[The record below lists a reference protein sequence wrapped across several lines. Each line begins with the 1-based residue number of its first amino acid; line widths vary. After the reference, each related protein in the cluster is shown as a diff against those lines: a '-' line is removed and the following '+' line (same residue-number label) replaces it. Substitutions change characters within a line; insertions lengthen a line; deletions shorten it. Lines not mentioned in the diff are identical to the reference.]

1 MQLRRWLKR
10 ACSLAISG
18 TLALFVLAPAAA
30 RADGSDKPPGA
41 HERVVKIG
49 PQAVV
54 IENDRTGEVRMY
66 DDPSQDQ
73 RACKSR
79 ASCWGNALTMLSW
92 FGLMTYNDLTSGVE
106 GGGRAVERPPLP
118 VE

>member
-10 ACSLAISG
+10 ARGLAASG
-18 TLALFVLAPAAA
+18 ALALIVLAPVVA
-30 RADGSDKPPGA
+30 RADGSDEPPRRS
-41 HERVVKIG
+41 ERVVKIG

-54 IENDRTGEVRMY
+54 IENARTGEVRMY
-66 DDPSQDQ
+66 DDPSQEQ

-92 FGLMTYNDLTSGVE
+92 FGLMTYEDLTQGVE
-106 GGGRAVERPPLP
+106 GGGRTVERPSFP